1 MKTFPVSLCIFTL
14 LALACPRGSCLA
26 LENITL
32 MTHDSFNVSQEV
44 IASFEETNKAK
55 VIFLRSGDAG
65 AAEAHGLNWKDF
77 LYRVINFVLVF
88 AVIAKLAGKKMV
100 GFFRG
105 RSEAIENQLADLDS
119 RKADAAKRLG
129 EIEASISDLASE
141 KARIEAEYRRQGE
154 ALRDSIVAA
163 AEAKAVQIKEQA
175 ATAAAAEARVA
186 MQELRAQLADSV
198 IAAAKA
204 SLEKKLTA
212 KDQDKLVDEYLT
224 KVVFN

>member
-1 MKTFPVSLCIFTL
+1 MKRLHLIAVV
-14 LALACPRGSCLA
+14 ALVLGVAA
-26 LENITL
+26 
-32 MTHDSFNVSQEV
+32 V
-44 IASFEETNKAK
+44 AYAA
-55 VIFLRSGDAG
+55 GDG
-65 AAEAHGLNWKDF
+65 EHAAEAAHHGLNWKDF
-77 LYRVINFVLVF
+77 LFRVVNFVLVF
-88 AVIAKLAGKKMV
+88 GVIAKLAGKKIV

-105 RSEAIENQLADLDS
+105 RGEAIENQLSDLES
-119 RKADAAKRLG
+119 RKAEAAKRLA
-129 EIEASISDLASE
+129 EIEASISNLSDE
-141 KARIEAEYRRQGE
+141 KARIEDEYRRQGE

-175 ATAAAAEARVA
+175 ASAAAAEARVA

-198 IAAAKA
+198 VAAAKA

>member
-1 MKTFPVSLCIFTL
+1 MKRLHLIATVALVL
-14 LALACPRGSCLA
+14 GLAAMA
-26 LENITL
+26 Y
-32 MTHDSFNVSQEV
+32 
-44 IASFEETNKAK
+44 AS
-55 VIFLRSGDAG
+55 SDAG
-65 AAEAHGLNWKDF
+65 AAEAHHELNWKDF
-77 LYRVINFVLVF
+77 LFRVVNFVLVF
-88 AVIAKLAGKKMV
+88 GVIAKLAGKKMV

-105 RSEAIENQLADLDS
+105 RGEAIENQLADLDS

-129 EIEASISDLASE
+129 EIEASISDLAAE
-141 KARIEAEYRRQGE
+141 KARIEAEYRSQGE
-154 ALRDSIVAA
+154 ALRDSIIAA

-186 MQELRAQLADSV
+186 MQELRSQLADSV

>member
-1 MKTFPVSLCIFTL
+1 LKRLHLKRLHLIATVALVL
-14 LALACPRGSCLA
+14 GVAALAYA
-26 LENITL
+26 
-32 MTHDSFNVSQEV
+32 
-44 IASFEETNKAK
+44 
-55 VIFLRSGDAG
+55 SGDAG
-65 AAEAHGLNWKDF
+65 GAEAHHELNWKDF
-77 LYRVINFVLVF
+77 LFRVVNFVLVF
-88 AVIAKLAGKKMV
+88 GVIAKLAGKKMV

-105 RSEAIENQLADLDS
+105 RGEAIENQLADLDS
-119 RKADAAKRLG
+119 RKADAAKRLS

-141 KARIEAEYRRQGE
+141 KARIEAEYRSQGE
-154 ALRDSIVAA
+154 ALRDSIIAA
-163 AEAKAVQIKEQA
+163 AQAKAAQIKEQA

>member
-1 MKTFPVSLCIFTL
+1 MKRLHLIATV
-14 LALACPRGSCLA
+14 ALVLGAA
-26 LENITL
+26 AMAN
-32 MTHDSFNVSQEV
+32 
-44 IASFEETNKAK
+44 A
-55 VIFLRSGDAG
+55 SGDAG
-65 AAEAHGLNWKDF
+65 GTEAHGLNWMDF

-88 AVIAKLAGKKMV
+88 AVIAKLAGKKIV

-105 RSEAIENQLADLDS
+105 RGEAIENQLTDLEG
-119 RKADAAKRLG
+119 RKADAAARLS
-129 EIEASISDLASE
+129 EIEASISNLAAE
-141 KARIEAEYRRQGE
+141 KTRIEDEYRRQGE

-175 ATAAAAEARVA
+175 AAAAAAEARVA
-186 MQELRAQLADSV
+186 MQALRAEMADAV
-198 IAAAKA
+198 VAAAKA